1 MPDQS
6 SIVAHITIADYVGVE
21 ASGKANILGAGITL
35 VGFDF
40 QQGVTTP
47 FAIWVRLVSPM
58 AIADRP
64 AAEIV
69 LVDASGQPVQ
79 VPGPMGE
86 YQAVRISQVVEFPAA
101 TTPGVHI
108 PNGAVPSVAQ
118 FAVNFSNGLPLAP
131 GNSYTWRVQLDHD
144 VIASES
150 FFVPQPPAGPVI
162 G

>member
-21 ASGKANILGAGITL
+21 ASGKANIVGAGITL

-64 AAEIV
+64 AAKSC
-69 LVDASGQPVQ
+69 LWTLRGSPSRSPGRWASTRPCGF
-79 VPGPMGE
+79 
-86 YQAVRISQVVEFPAA
+86 RK
-101 TTPGVHI
+101 
-108 PNGAVPSVAQ
+108 
-118 FAVNFSNGLPLAP
+118 
-131 GNSYTWRVQLDHD
+131 
-144 VIASES
+144 
-150 FFVPQPPAGPVI
+150 
-162 G
+162 